1 MARTKKEPTPPYLW
15 VVEVYSLFQYPH
27 IIRYDLRE
35 IRKTGYKVN
44 QRGFD
49 KFIRQ
54 AAGRSFYTDEQ
65 KLWEFLRLWV
75 QEKVDAAH
83 RAVAEYTATLK
94 RLVAGDKTA
103 MTIDTMPNAQH
114 KFKTL
119 ILK

>member
-49 KFIRQ
+49 KFIRP

-65 KLWEFLRLWV
+65 KLWTFLRLWV
-75 QEKVDAAH
+75 EEKLASAH
-83 RAVAEYTATLK
+83 RAVAEYTETFNK
-94 RLVAGDKTA
+94 LVRGDKTA
-103 MTIDTMPNAQH
+103 LSIDTMPNETI
-114 KFKTL
+114 KVKKL
-119 ILK
+119 IL